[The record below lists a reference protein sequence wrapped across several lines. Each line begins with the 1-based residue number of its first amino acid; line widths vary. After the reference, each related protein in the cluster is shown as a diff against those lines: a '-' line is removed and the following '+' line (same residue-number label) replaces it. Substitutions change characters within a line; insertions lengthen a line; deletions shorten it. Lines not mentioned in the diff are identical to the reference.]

1 MIAISR
7 GEQKHGDMASSSQ
20 NSWNLN
26 NVVTKGYRIPSLWP
40 GVQLLGQPGGGA
52 DSWTKPKRDGYM
64 KTYQQWSNPKKA
76 EHGTSILHVYMLLFP
91 SLKQGK
97 THQARKV
104 SPPSCW
110 SIIRLCMFT
119 HWSVDISTM
128 KKHIN
133 PTLIAIPKAI
143 HAWFAINQ
151 ILYPA

>member
-7 GEQKHGDMASSSQ
+7 GNKNMGTWLPARKTRG
-20 NSWNLN
+20 NLN
-26 NVVTKGYRIPSLWP
+26 NVVTKGYRLPSLWP

-52 DSWTKPKRDGYM
+52 DSWTKPKKDGYM
-64 KTYQQWSNPKKA
+64 KTHQQWSNHKKA
-76 EHGTSILHVYMLLFP
+76 EHGPSILYFYMLLFP

-128 KKHIN
+128 KKHID

-143 HAWFAINQ
+143 HAWFAIN
-151 ILYPA
+151 PVPP